1 MKTRIIASLLA
12 LGSLCTLVHCTV
24 EGAPAT
30 ATPPSATGDAGV
42 GAPDTQPV
50 EPADASAS
58 GAGVAPATLAE
69 VFAKLGPKTKKFT
82 FVAET
87 GFHLQGDGTSF
98 DIPAGAVF
106 NRSGSPFDSDLD
118 DDGKLDS
125 VAVKG
130 AVTIELREFKSSGD
144 MLRGNVPTMTAT
156 GEWLE
161 SGGAFELKAF
171 AGGKEVEI
179 SRLKNVA
186 FTGANVSASGGAAM
200 ELWLAKNEGGKD
212 FGWQRPVAA
221 PPEPL
226 AACSDANAC
235 KAVKDCFN
243 QASCRPFMCAAGA
256 GQQVCGNDLCLGTD
270 ACPIRPGCQ
279 VANAC
284 KTDATCTDSPDC
296 RVKCKG
302 KCDIAECKGVPICQ
316 PVPVQ
321 ASGVAPAYLFN
332 GSPFGNIGGHNAA
345 NCDAITH
352 LAADHVTTFVRFS
365 SNYSAESGV
374 FFIPNGEN
382 TAVKLYT
389 KIAGAPSGQEGNK
402 SYDNA
407 MPVGVAGKLVVVAVK
422 GGKYYYEEKAY
433 TIADDNSAGA
443 KTSTVLVN
451 PAELT
456 EAAFNAKVSAL

>member
-1 MKTRIIASLLA
+1 MKTRIIASLLS

-24 EGAPAT
+24 DGAPA
-30 ATPPSATGDAGV
+30 SATVDAGV
-42 GAPDTQPV
+42 ADPGTPPV
-50 EPADASAS
+50 GQTDASAS
-58 GAGVAPATLAE
+58 DAGIAPATLAE
-69 VFAKLGPKTKKFT
+69 VFAKLGPKTKQFT
-82 FVAET
+82 FMAET
-87 GFHLQGDGTSF
+87 GFHVPGDVTSF
-98 DIPAGAVF
+98 DIPASAVF
-106 NRSGSPFDSDLD
+106 DRSGSPFDSDLD
-118 DDGKLDS
+118 GDGKLDS

-130 AVTIELREFKSSGD
+130 TVTLALREFKSSGD
-144 MLRGNVPTMTAT
+144 MLRGNLPTMTAS

-161 SGGAFELKAF
+161 SGGAFELRAF

-179 SRLKNVA
+179 SKLKNVA
-186 FTGANVSASGGAAM
+186 FKGAAVSASGGAAM

-212 FGWQRPVAA
+212 LGWQRPVAA
-221 PPEPL
+221 PPEPI
-226 AACSDANAC
+226 AACSDANTC
-235 KAVKDCFN
+235 KADKRCFD
-243 QASCRPFMCAAGA
+243 QASCRPFLCAAGA
-256 GQQVCGNDLCLGTD
+256 GQEPCANDLCVGTD
-270 ACPIRPGCQ
+270 ACPIRAQCQ

-284 KTDATCTDSPDC
+284 QTDATCADSADC

-302 KCDIAECKGVPICQ
+302 KCDTAECKGVPICR
-316 PVPVQ
+316 PAPVQ
-321 ASGVAPAYLFN
+321 ASGVAPDYLFN

-365 SNYSAESGV
+365 SNYSVESGV

-389 KIAGAPSGQEGNK
+389 KIAGAAAGQEGNK

-422 GGKYYYEEKAY
+422 GGKYYYEERAY

-451 PAELT
+451 PAQVT
-456 EAAFNAKVSAL
+456 ETEFNAKVSAL